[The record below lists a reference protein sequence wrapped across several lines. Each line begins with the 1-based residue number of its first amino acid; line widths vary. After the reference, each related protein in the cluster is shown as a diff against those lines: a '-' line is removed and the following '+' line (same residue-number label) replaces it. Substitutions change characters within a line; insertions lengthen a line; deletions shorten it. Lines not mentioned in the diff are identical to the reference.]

1 MDGLLTFLGFSL
13 PCLFFSRVE
22 REETDRSGRK
32 EGGAMGLWCSKEN
45 QSGGRQPHDYN
56 HNHNHNHSNG
66 AAAASKGG
74 KNRYAKIGDDYHTLE
89 QVKSIAFFLI
99 RAAS

>member
-1 MDGLLTFLGFSL
+1 
-13 PCLFFSRVE
+13 
-22 REETDRSGRK
+22 
-32 EGGAMGLWCSKEN
+32 MGLWCSKEN
-45 QSGGRQPHDYN
+45 QSGGWQPHDYN